1 MELSSTGFFLQKRNH
16 KIKVLVEEY
25 RKFGRIK
32 KGIKMNKK
40 VTKIDLVNE
49 IYNKTEVSK
58 KDVAIVV
65 DAFLSEL
72 KESLVNESNIELRG
86 FGTFELSYRKESD
99 SARNPKT
106 GEKVKVESHYVAKFR
121 PGKELKESLM
131 KIKHNDE

>member
-1 MELSSTGFFLQKRNH
+1 MTNIWEKYA
-16 KIKVLVEEY
+16 KVLVEYSTNVQKGELTV
-25 RKFGRIK
+25 IK
-32 KGIKMNKK
+32 TDNSQSAPLI
-40 VTKIDLVNE
+40 NE

-58 KDVAIVV
+58 KDVVIVV

-72 KESLVNESNIELRG
+72 KESLANESNIELRG

-131 KIKHNDE
+131 KIKHKDE

>member
-1 MELSSTGFFLQKRNH
+1 MLLKHKVILEENKIFD
-16 KIKVLVEEY
+16 KIKIGV
-25 RKFGRIK
+25 
-32 KGIKMNKK
+32 KMNKK

-58 KDVAIVV
+58 KNILTVV
-65 DAFLSEL
+65 DAFLSEI

-86 FGTFELSYRKESD
+86 FGTFELSYRKEND

-106 GEKVKVESHYVAKFR
+106 GEKVKVESHYVAKFK

-131 KIKHNDE
+131 KIKNKDE

>member
-1 MELSSTGFFLQKRNH
+1 MNPVGVIFNWFFFVKRNY

-40 VTKIDLVNE
+40 VTKID
-49 IYNKTEVSK
+49 
-58 KDVAIVV
+58 
-65 DAFLSEL
+65 
-72 KESLVNESNIELRG
+72 LVNESNIELRG